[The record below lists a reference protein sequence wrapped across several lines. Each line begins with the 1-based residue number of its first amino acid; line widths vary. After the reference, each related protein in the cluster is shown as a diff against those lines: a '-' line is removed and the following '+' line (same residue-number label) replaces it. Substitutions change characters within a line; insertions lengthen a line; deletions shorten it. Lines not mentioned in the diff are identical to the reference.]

1 MSTRI
6 SHKKLVENS
15 ESAMLAAI
23 EIYNKPR
30 IAYRDEI
37 FVQLLINSWELLL
50 KAVISRH
57 GYSIHYRKKRNE
69 PRKSLSFDDC
79 LNVIRNNRLWPKG
92 VEVSPTELNLGY
104 LKNYRDQSVHFYGD
118 SEMSNVVYSLAVAS
132 IQTFQKILVQVFD
145 RSLQDTITW
154 ELLPLS
160 FRDPRDII
168 SVLKS
173 SGKGRKPAVQEF
185 VTSFS
190 NQISRLHEEGSDVR
204 NFAVHVDVSLESK
217 KNPMRSDL
225 GLVVSFADPDAEAIV
240 VERRLDPNLSHPF
253 RQKEAVERI
262 RMRRSDFNARDF
274 QAVTW
279 NLQMANDPTLCW
291 IDQSTNTKKWSQDVI
306 AKMVSLSEGDL
317 LKARE
322 RYSASLKK
330 SKERRR

>member
-154 ELLPLS
+154 
-160 FRDPRDII
+160 
-168 SVLKS
+168 
-173 SGKGRKPAVQEF
+173 
-185 VTSFS
+185 
-190 NQISRLHEEGSDVR
+190 
-204 NFAVHVDVSLESK
+204 
-217 KNPMRSDL
+217 
-225 GLVVSFADPDAEAIV
+225 
-240 VERRLDPNLSHPF
+240 
-253 RQKEAVERI
+253 
-262 RMRRSDFNARDF
+262 
-274 QAVTW
+274 
-279 NLQMANDPTLCW
+279 
-291 IDQSTNTKKWSQDVI
+291 
-306 AKMVSLSEGDL
+306 
-317 LKARE
+317 
-322 RYSASLKK
+322 
-330 SKERRR
+330 